1 MSEGKQTNQPQGPST
16 SSTSRSKP
24 AKPQTFTPMN
34 DAALTAVE
42 RSASQKDRQL
52 LRRLVE
58 NVRFHKSRAE
68 GLARRVERLE
78 AAGRELRTAEE
89 VIDAMPPSD
98 ASAEIA
104 VLGSCLL
111 VNAHLPLVRKLLKPD
126 DFYQDDL
133 RLIFVAMCELEDQ
146 WSGIDSVTLVAKL
159 KELGTYDAIGGAY
172 RISEIINGCPTAANV
187 AFYSRIVSLLSTRRR
202 LQSLGIELMAAAL
215 DLTRKPADIIREAME
230 RLQ

>member
-1 MSEGKQTNQPQGPST
+1 MSEGKQTSQPQGPST
-16 SSTSRSKP
+16 SSTTQSKQ

-34 DAALTAVE
+34 DAALKAVE
-42 RSASQKDRQL
+42 RSASANERAL

-68 GLARRVERLE
+68 GLQRRVERLE

-89 VIDAMPPSD
+89 TIDALPPND
-98 ASAEIA
+98 ADAEIA

-111 VNAHLPLVRKLLKPD
+111 RNEHLPEVRKLLKPD
-126 DFYQDDL
+126 DFYHDEL

-146 WSGIDSVTLVAKL
+146 WISIDSITLVAKL

-187 AFYSRIVSLLSTRRR
+187 AFYSRIVSVLSTRRR
-202 LQSLGIELMAAAL
+202 LQSLGVWLMAGAL
-215 DLTRKPADIIREAME
+215 DLTRKPTDLISEAME
-230 RLQ
+230 RLR